1 MFSTRSGAAKLSLV
15 VIIGLI
21 DVKLPEAEEVKI
33 KSCIVEHYS
42 EEVSF
47 HELRTRKAGSQRFI
61 DLHLVMPKNASV
73 ETRTRCV
80 TT

>member
-33 KSCIVEHYS
+33 KSCIVEHYP
-42 EEVSF
+42 EVVSF
-47 HELRTRKAGSQRFI
+47 HELRTRKAGS
-61 DLHLVMPKNASV
+61 
-73 ETRTRCV
+73 
-80 TT
+80 